1 MGSDVQQYLIRWGKS
16 RAIND
21 PYHLDY
27 PHETP
32 FSRLSK
38 SGGWAVK
45 LSALDDE
52 THGHV
57 DRVVSQLASVD
68 EYRHAVIVMSYVHCC
83 SDAVIARALSKETQ
97 TRHTRHHVRDMRH
110 RAEGWIESR
119 LGG

>member
-1 MGSDVQQYLIRWGKS
+1 MSKDVQQILIRWGKS

-21 PYHLDY
+21 ANHLDF

-45 LSALDDE
+45 MSSLDDE
-52 THGHV
+52 THGQV
-57 DRVVSQLASVD
+57 DAVVSQLGMAD
-68 EYRHAVIVMSYVHCC
+68 EYRHAVIVMSYVHMW
-83 SDAVIARALSKETQ
+83 SDAVIGRALSQESKIK
-97 TRHTRHHVRDMRH
+97 HTRHHVRDIRH

-119 LGG
+119 LP